1 MNRSAAL
8 NELTTLGAAELA
20 RRIRAGDTSPLE
32 VVDAHIARIEEVEPH
47 INALITTT
55 FDTARSTARRM
66 TDAGVPADPPPL
78 HGVPITVKDA
88 LAVAGVRFTAGSDR
102 LREHVAER
110 DAEAVRRLRAA
121 GAIVLG
127 KSSCSDMSGSMET
140 TNPIIG
146 LTRNPWRLDRSAGG
160 SSGGEGAIIAAGGS
174 PLGLGSDIGGSI
186 RIPSAFCG
194 VVGLKPTAGRVST
207 DGQVPRAPAAI
218 AGWNTV
224 GPLARRVE
232 DLRLALGVLSGRPAT
247 GDATPSLAGR
257 PVLVPRLVVWPP
269 ISREVDR
276 AVTDAAGV
284 LGAAGM
290 TVRRRVALPL
300 TRALFET
307 VALLHRH
314 FLPSHRRALGGDRS
328 VSVWRALRGGRSGDV
343 RVSTACLA
351 PVAYISACGPFVR
364 TLGFGRAGLL
374 DALRARFLDTM
385 RDGAVLLLPVFAT
398 TARRHGFFWGPYGNL
413 GLTLIF
419 SAPGFPAAAV
429 PLGLSR
435 AGLPLS
441 AQIVARPGEDQV
453 ALAVAAVLEREFGGW
468 RMAPPG

>member
-1 MNRSAAL
+1 VSGSAVL

-66 TDAGVPADPPPL
+66 TDAGVPAEPPPL

-110 DAEAVRRLRAA
+110 DAEAVRRLKAA

-174 PLGLGSDIGGSI
+174 PLGVGADIGGSI

-247 GDATPSLAGR
+247 GDATPSPAGR
-257 PVLVPRLVVWPP
+257 PKLLPRLVVWPP
-269 ISREVDR
+269 VAAVGADRRAARRRRGRASRRRR
-276 AVTDAAGV
+276 AGARVRRLADGAAGV
-284 LGAAGM
+284 N
-290 TVRRRVALPL
+290 
-300 TRALFET
+300 
-307 VALLHRH
+307 
-314 FLPSHRRALGGDRS
+314 
-328 VSVWRALRGGRSGDV
+328 
-343 RVSTACLA
+343 
-351 PVAYISACGPFVR
+351 R
-364 TLGFGRAGLL
+364 T
-374 DALRARFLDTM
+374 
-385 RDGAVLLLPVFAT
+385 
-398 TARRHGFFWGPYGNL
+398 
-413 GLTLIF
+413 
-419 SAPGFPAAAV
+419 
-429 PLGLSR
+429 
-435 AGLPLS
+435 
-441 AQIVARPGEDQV
+441 
-453 ALAVAAVLEREFGGW
+453 
-468 RMAPPG
+468 